1 MSEDH
6 RKDGSSDLPGQVS
19 DASAGPGSGEGRSV
33 PADSSAFGGTVL
45 YANAYVWYVLLASL
59 DIMLT
64 TVIMAADGHELN
76 TVADRVIQRWG
87 LPGLVV
93 FKFAFVLLVIFI
105 CEIVGRRND
114 KTGRRLAEWSVAITA
129 IPVVVSVIQLLV
141 LVYHIGPDQ
150 PIEPEGV
157 EIASLSVAAVLGT
170 CHRGASAHRRGTLA
184 S

>member
-1 MSEDH
+1 MTEDRENEGPAVSSE
-6 RKDGSSDLPGQVS
+6 Q
-19 DASAGPGSGEGRSV
+19 AGGA
-33 PADSSAFGGTVL
+33 PADPGADALRPGLAGAPAFGGTVL

-76 TVADRVIQRWG
+76 SVADRVIQRWG

-129 IPVVVSVIQLLV
+129 IPVVISIVQLLV

-150 PIEPEGV
+150 PIEPEDA
-157 EIASLSVAAVLGT
+157 EIAALSVTVMLGT
-170 CHRGASAHRRGTLA
+170 SRRAPSVPRHNSPAH
-184 S
+184 